1 MSMIF
6 TVLASGSGGNS
17 TCLRATDF
25 GVLID
30 VGLNPKQLQE
40 RLEAVGLEWADI
52 NAVLLTHTHSDHW
65 YDGTLS
71 RLAEMNIPLYTHFEH
86 QQTLKASSTAFATL
100 SAKGLI
106 FAYEPGTCLQLSP
119 TLSCLPFLV
128 RHDSG
133 ATCGFR
139 FDGPRDIFG
148 EPTCAGYVADLGSW
162 DETIAN
168 HLTNVELLAVEFN
181 HDEDLQ
187 RGSSRSR
194 KIIARNLGNAGHLSN
209 DQAVGLIRRV
219 LELSDPHRL
228 QHVVQLH
235 LSEECNR
242 IPLAHGSMN
251 EILANEPQLQLHTA
265 LQNKPLDSIVM
276 TDGTKKSKPRKKKQK
291 SHHSTTEPTEVYSQP
306 MLPWEDESAG

>member
-1 MSMIF
+1 MPVQF

-17 TCLRATDF
+17 ACLRIPDF

-30 VGLNPKQLQE
+30 VGLNPKRMRE
-40 RLEAVGLEWADI
+40 RLEIAGFEWADI
-52 NAVLLTHTHSDHW
+52 KAVLLTHTHTDHW
-65 YDGTLS
+65 NEATLA
-71 RLAEMNIPLYTHFEH
+71 RLAEMNIPLYTHCEH
-86 QQTLKASSTAFATL
+86 QLAFKATSSAFGML
-100 SAKGLI
+100 EAKGLA
-106 FAYEPGTCLQLSP
+106 FVYEPNTPLQLSP
-119 TLSCLPFLV
+119 SLSVVPFLV

-139 FDGPRDIFG
+139 FDGPRDMFG
-148 EPTCAGYVADLGSW
+148 DPTRVGYAADLGSW

-168 HLTNVELLAVEFN
+168 HLANVELLALEFN

-209 DQAVGLIRRV
+209 KQAVALIRRV
-219 LELSDPHRL
+219 LELSDPHTL

-242 IPLAHGSMN
+242 IPMAEGSMR
-251 EILANEPQLQLHTA
+251 EILENEPQLELHTA
-265 LQNKPLDSIVM
+265 LQNRPIETIVLEH
-276 TDGTKKSKPRKKKQK
+276 GTKKHKTRKKKAK
-291 SHHSTTEPTEVYSQP
+291 SVGSSPGASEDYSQP
-306 MLPWEDESAG
+306 MFSWDEEANT